1 MSQGKLASLDV
12 RDKVIGKNPIP
23 EVERRMGGPLG
34 DIGKFLLK
42 QFLRPINIH
51 KEGATI
57 TMEARLSSKRTDGNF
72 HCAGCDTYH
81 TTDLPDGEI
90 PLVVGDSQLR
100 DIHINELGRRSADEE
115 HLEYLVLPG
124 TRLDGLASLT
134 CYYYSH
140 VKQALKIVM
149 VGGYNDVL
157 HGRSR
162 GAFMESLETFRQLLA
177 ELDSFHGR
185 PTNSSKIVVS
195 TLMLAP
201 AILLMNG
208 DEIVRRNEFLTKEG
222 ERLHRINNE
231 ILSFNASMG
240 FEKVSTPL
248 LESMGRRQ
256 SWKNNRLRYSV
267 QRTWWRESRRSQMLH
282 LHAAHRHVL
291 LGKIKRTVRRVV
303 ASTSFLK
310 LSKSKKYSKRRT
322 EDMDLD
328 KLTTDKSKDLKSSGS
343 KKSYRTNEKPRDDL
357 PRAMEGLHLDTS
369 KQRGKGNT
377 NPLNSRR
384 IEFVAASSSSSS
396 PGSTRNNNN
405 NIKHGDC
412 VAMSHGKGRTSRE
425 NNNKRE
431 DMPKKASGTSSSSKK
446 EARSKIITRG
456 TLARADKSSQ
466 TSSRSTP
473 PSTPRIVQE
482 VHFDR
487 KNIRKIG
494 RELRRKM
501 TDALLRANMEA
512 NTSRKSS

>member
-1 MSQGKLASLDV
+1 
-12 RDKVIGKNPIP
+12 
-23 EVERRMGGPLG
+23 
-34 DIGKFLLK
+34 
-42 QFLRPINIH
+42 
-51 KEGATI
+51 
-57 TMEARLSSKRTDGNF
+57 
-72 HCAGCDTYH
+72 
-81 TTDLPDGEI
+81 
-90 PLVVGDSQLR
+90 
-100 DIHINELGRRSADEE
+100 
-115 HLEYLVLPG
+115 
-124 TRLDGLASLT
+124 
-134 CYYYSH
+134 
-140 VKQALKIVM
+140 
-149 VGGYNDVL
+149 
-157 HGRSR
+157 
-162 GAFMESLETFRQLLA
+162 MESLETFKQLLA
-177 ELDSFHGR
+177 EMDIFHGR
-185 PTNSSKIVVS
+185 PTNSSKIIVS
-195 TLMLAP
+195 TMMLAP
-201 AILLMNG
+201 AILLMKG
-208 DEIVRRNEFLTKEG
+208 VFRKAR
-222 ERLHRINNE
+222 
-231 ILSFNASMG
+231 
-240 FEKVSTPL
+240 STPRKGL
-248 LESMGRRQ
+248 
-256 SWKNNRLRYSV
+256 
-267 QRTWWRESRRSQMLH
+267 
-282 LHAAHRHVL
+282 
-291 LGKIKRTVRRVV
+291 KIW
-303 ASTSFLK
+303 AWI
-310 LSKSKKYSKRRT
+310 
-322 EDMDLD
+322 
-328 KLTTDKSKDLKSSGS
+328 KLTTEKSKDLKISGTR
-343 KKSYRTNEKPRDDL
+343 KSYRTNEKPRDDL

-431 DMPKKASGTSSSSKK
+431 DMPKKASGTSSSPKK